1 MSDSAFHFLR
11 ASFLRLLDGPSSES
25 RAHVHSTPHLQLV
38 KNPLHRNLHSFSFK
52 YSSCSSSFPAAPRL
66 CHLHSAEAHPL
77 DDAAVEHLDVPH
89 RIEKRQWRI
98 SEPSKA
104 PNKTQPEQLQ
114 SIPTAASA
122 ITLFSVNGIH
132 LPRRPILGGF
142 SNHLTPPTPTRAA
155 NFNLSRSPSPRRIA
169 VRVAPC
175 PCVMSTNE
183 APRGVPS
190 TQYFHALLRPA
201 ILQILRAQGYY
212 ACSPA
217 VLDNVTELAGR
228 HLTELAD
235 HTARFMETNSEATL
249 QPTLSDARMAMEQC
263 GVFAPTRL
271 HTAQVWTDE
280 EDTSG
285 VEDFISW
292 AQGPKNAKIRKVA
305 QAISEPTGLEDADA
319 AEEPANNYL
328 AVANIARPHSSQKKH
343 NKNDQESKYT
353 RGPVASVKDWEQMMR
368 EAARRP
374 REATPD
380 SRPPSSGLSSLADDD
395 VEMMEIEI

>member
-1 MSDSAFHFLR
+1 
-11 ASFLRLLDGPSSES
+11 
-25 RAHVHSTPHLQLV
+25 
-38 KNPLHRNLHSFSFK
+38 
-52 YSSCSSSFPAAPRL
+52 
-66 CHLHSAEAHPL
+66 
-77 DDAAVEHLDVPH
+77 
-89 RIEKRQWRI
+89 
-98 SEPSKA
+98 
-104 PNKTQPEQLQ
+104 
-114 SIPTAASA
+114 
-122 ITLFSVNGIH
+122 
-132 LPRRPILGGF
+132 
-142 SNHLTPPTPTRAA
+142 
-155 NFNLSRSPSPRRIA
+155 
-169 VRVAPC
+169 
-175 PCVMSTNE
+175 MSTNE

-235 HTARFMETNSEATL
+235 RTARFMETNSEATL

-271 HTAQVWTDE
+271 HTAQVWTDD

-292 AQGPKNAKIRKVA
+292 AEGPKNAKIRKVA

-328 AVANIARPHSSQKKH
+328 AALKKKH

-353 RGPVASVKDWEQMMR
+353 STVLGKGNDHGDIPVEGGPVASVKDWEQMMR

-374 REATPD
+374 REPTPD